1 MHHEVLKVQPQV
13 ATAEASANQELQEQ
27 ALMRKHRQMYQNQ
40 VAMRQGELTKDLDA
54 FYTIFIK
61 QFHGME
67 REITTAMRSLT
78 GVGAVAT
85 ASQYFDNGPSQ
96 DATFFKIS
104 PQLKEI
110 LMQVSMEPF
119 LVNLLPHMIKFVES
133 KSQALMDPTTE
144 PVAGDVQLHNLILQ
158 VLRSVYANKF
168 FDLDFSLKTV
178 IPILMKFTLCSRFHP

>member
-85 ASQYFDNGPSQ
+85 AS
-96 DATFFKIS
+96 
-104 PQLKEI
+104 
-110 LMQVSMEPF
+110 
-119 LVNLLPHMIKFVES
+119 
-133 KSQALMDPTTE
+133 
-144 PVAGDVQLHNLILQ
+144 
-158 VLRSVYANKF
+158 
-168 FDLDFSLKTV
+168 
-178 IPILMKFTLCSRFHP
+178 